1 MWATLVGIIAAISVV
16 GTVVAV
22 TETATTA
29 GTTAKTQTNTSSTVP
44 AKYPCAFSDTV
55 NVTDSQR
62 LQDGSYAHEG
72 IVIPAHL
79 VAIYNFKVIDGVEY
93 RAPKHVRGCICL
105 IKPCITF
112 CCPLGEHF
120 NAKSGNCTAPLQP
133 RPPSTLVELTDSAG
147 NISHVKIIDQFVVR
161 TQLGC
166 RNKFVDKKH
175 DSFWQW
181 NLFENGTLLRDD
193 RLWSTDEYCFSS
205 LEHQPAAWELVP
217 LNCERFQRGYRVWI
231 YAICSIIAIL
241 INIFIL
247 SLLGCINTAR
257 KSHYGQLI
265 IYYLLSV
272 IAGYSLLVYLTLK
285 NPVKLSHEA
294 CRNVGFLAYFFIM
307 LSFVYLAICSF
318 DFMLKFRKKSMRNWV
333 RTLVYFL
340 AIVFVIILR
349 FAVSFAQDSNLPK
362 HFKPGIGEDYCWF
375 DVRLWGIL
383 IYYYVPIL
391 LLLIFS
397 LYCCFQTYSATF
409 ELDPDTLY
417 LEGVQLR
424 IMKIHFYAFTGYL
437 VGVFAVWLREMIV
450 YILARVREHFFIIDF
465 WSGICILVLAIAGF
479 ILLLGKNMHVKTWW
493 SINVE
498 SSQTDLSIINARVYK
513 FDEKGDL
520 KNPDSPYRPT
530 VTSL

>member
-1 MWATLVGIIAAISVV
+1 
-16 GTVVAV
+16 
-22 TETATTA
+22 
-29 GTTAKTQTNTSSTVP
+29 NF
-44 AKYPCAFSDTV
+44 PCAYADTV
-55 NVTDSQR
+55 NITDSQR
-62 LQDGSYAHEG
+62 LQDGSYAHDG
-72 IVIPAHL
+72 VVVPAHL
-79 VAIYNFKVIDGVEY
+79 VAVYNFKVIDGVEY
-93 RAPKHVRGCICL
+93 RTKKHVRGCVCL
-105 IKPCITF
+105 IKPCVTF
-112 CCPLGEHF
+112 CCPPGEHF
-120 NAKSGNCTAPLQP
+120 NPKTANCTAPQQP
-133 RPPSTLVELTDSAG
+133 RAASTLIELTHGAG
-147 NISHVKIIDQFVVR
+147 NVSHVKIVEHFVVR

-175 DSFWQW
+175 DDFWAW
-181 NLFENGTLLRDD
+181 HLFENGTLSRDG
-193 RLWSTDEYCFSS
+193 RLWSTDEYCFSA

-217 LNCERFQRGYRVWI
+217 LNCERFQRGYRIWI
-231 YAICSIIAIL
+231 YAICDIIAIL

-247 SLLGCINTAR
+247 SLLSSINTAR

-265 IYYLLSV
+265 IYYLLSL

-285 NPVKLSHEA
+285 NPMKLSHEA
-294 CRNVGFLAYFFIM
+294 CRNVGFLAYFCIV

-318 DFMLKFRKKSMRNWV
+318 DFLLKFRQRSMRNWV
-333 RTLVYFL
+333 RTVFYFSAL
-340 AIVFVIILR
+340 ACVIALR
-349 FAVSFAQDSNLPK
+349 FVVSFAQDSNLPK

-397 LYCCFQTYSATF
+397 ICCCLKAYFAIF
-409 ELDPDTLY
+409 ELPPETQY
-417 LEGVQLR
+417 VQGINLR

-437 VGVFAVWLREMIV
+437 IGVFAVWLREMIV

-465 WSGICILVLAIAGF
+465 WSGICILGLAIAGF
-479 ILLLGKNMHVKTWW
+479 ILLLGRNMHVKTWW

-520 KNPDSPYRPT
+520 KSPGEQWEFMAN
-530 VTSL
+530 VF